1 MRKAAKRAR
10 AFSKQPSQRRDST
23 RGARKRVKKVRSLL
37 GDHQDTVLARPVLR
51 QLGAQAQVE
60 GGNAFIFGA
69 LHAAEHATARALE
82 QQLPAAWERVE
93 QARRT

>member
-10 AFSKQPSQRRDST
+10 AFSKQPSRRRDST

-51 QLGAQAQVE
+51 QLGCGCPKSCVCLLTWCFAAVT
-60 GGNAFIFGA
+60 GA
-69 LHAAEHATARALE
+69 A
-82 QQLPAAWERVE
+82 
-93 QARRT
+93 